1 MQQKRAGR
9 LIVGADRPLPNHDNR
24 GDRPGKRPPETGG
37 LKTCPKQCPGR
48 DLFGGDLLLR
58 VERPGVVDFLD
69 LMVRE
74 PQNVAEDLVGMF
86 AEQR

>member
-9 LIVGADRPLPNHDNR
+9 LIVEADKLLPNHGNR
-24 GDRPGKRPPETGG
+24 GDGPGKRPPETGG

-48 DLFGGDLLLR
+48 DLFGGDLLRR
-58 VERPGVVDFLD
+58 VERAGVVDFLD

-74 PQNVAEDLVGMF
+74 PKNLPEDLVGMF
-86 AEQR
+86 AEQG